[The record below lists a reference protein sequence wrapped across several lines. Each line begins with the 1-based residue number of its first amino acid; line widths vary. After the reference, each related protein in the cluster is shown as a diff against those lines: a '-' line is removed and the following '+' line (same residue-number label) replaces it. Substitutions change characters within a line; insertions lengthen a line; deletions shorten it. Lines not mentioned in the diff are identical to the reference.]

1 MTRRRSVV
9 SFNLSPSLGD
19 AQSTDGEGD
28 SEDEEHF
35 YLPTHVRSIEETF
48 DAWQQSFKRPESHA
62 SMFSSG
68 ASSPYP
74 NTPQIRE
81 EEEHDLD
88 TQSTSSD
95 YSAQESDT
103 TVSNHARPASR
114 LSYMSDISNSEKTL
128 SAEVRSR
135 VSTAS
140 SVSFPQETASQTGS
154 THEELNVE
162 YEDKSVKSFG
172 ADEMTRSLSSAV
184 SFISEHGQI
193 TQSSTP
199 AGNFGDE
206 PVQSEDDS
214 SITSKETKTVLDT
227 EPIAKNVN
235 KEESVLIVRIETEQN
250 LNLSGLEK
258 EMDKNESVLV
268 KDKIAS
274 RKETTENASITGTE
288 SEQDVSAPRI
298 ELSGELLSHVDE
310 KRVEDNYEVRTEA
323 SDERLKIPSIVK
335 TVCTDDVEG
344 HGSSVDSY
352 SEAHSRNEGNSES
365 FPAEVDSEDMPE
377 TREDFFNLEEKLP
390 PLDVENSTV
399 DEETGGRDE
408 GESLKDEE
416 KPGGLD
422 EADCLHCQSIPK
434 RKVAIPVESTVG
446 IVGSEDPAESKF
458 LGPDFETTKAAFSD
472 HHSEQKSTEN
482 ESVVDEQTSVELDGN
497 SELEPQQST
506 SVVSESGQENNSAE
520 PQVLQKEPEPQD
532 YQEDAESEIQDSQ
545 DESEEKNQD
554 DDDEGGYTTEA
565 SATTLQGIRGVFGR
579 RLTRCSTA
587 ATSVGFDCEDESSL
601 SEDGFDAEERPYDLA
616 TKQACDAFKE
626 FLLETS
632 GENLL
637 QFWLEVETGRLLD
650 DENEKNRCVY
660 CTCALRTVPTLAT
673 AHTFCA
679 FRYGLEKSG
688 FYRRCLL
695 KGRYFCAVYNYAGK
709 ADLCKGNPK

>member
-1 MTRRRSVV
+1 MV
-9 SFNLSPSLGD
+9 SFNLSHSLGD

-48 DAWQQSFKRPESHA
+48 DAWQQSFKRPESRA

-103 TVSNHARPASR
+103 TVSNHVRPASR
-114 LSYMSDISNSEKTL
+114 MSLISDISNSEKTL

-135 VSTAS
+135 VSSAS
-140 SVSFPQETASQTGS
+140 SISFPQETASQTGS

-162 YEDKSVKSFG
+162 DEDKSVKSFG
-172 ADEMTRSLSSAV
+172 ADEMTRSLSSVV
-184 SFISEHGQI
+184 SFITEHGQI
-193 TQSSTP
+193 TQSPTP

-214 SITSKETKTVLDT
+214 SITSKETKTVLET
-227 EPIAKNVN
+227 EPIARNVN
-235 KEESVLIVRIETEQN
+235 KEEGGLIIRIETEQN
-250 LNLSGLEK
+250 LNSSGLEK

-268 KDKIAS
+268 KEEIAT

-288 SEQDVSAPRI
+288 SEQDVSTLRI

-310 KRVEDNYEVRTEA
+310 KRVDDNYEVRTEA
-323 SDERLKIPSIVK
+323 SDEGLKIPSIVE
-335 TVCTDDVEG
+335 TVCIDDVEG
-344 HGSSVDSY
+344 HDRDIHGSSVDSY
-352 SEAHSRNEGNSES
+352 SEAHSLNEGNSES
-365 FPAEVDSEDMPE
+365 LASEVDNEDMPE
-377 TREDFFNLEEKLP
+377 TREDFSNLEERLP
-390 PLDVENSTV
+390 PPDVENSAV
-399 DEETGGRDE
+399 DEETCGRDE

-416 KPGGLD
+416 KPTGLG

-434 RKVAIPVESTVG
+434 RKVANPVERTVG
-446 IVGSEDPAESKF
+446 IVGTEDSAESKF
-458 LGPDFETTKAAFSD
+458 LGSNRETTEAAFPD
-472 HHSEQKSTEN
+472 HQNEQKSTEN

-506 SVVSESGQENNSAE
+506 SVVFENEPENNSAE

-532 YQEDAESEIQDSQ
+532 YQEDAESELQDSQ

-565 SATTLQGIRGVFGR
+565 SATTLQGIRDVFGR
-579 RLTRCSTA
+579 RLRRCSTA
-587 ATSVGFDCEDESSL
+587 ATSVGFDIEDESSL
-601 SEDGFDAEERPYDLA
+601 SEDGFEAEERPYDLA
-616 TKQACDAFKE
+616 TKQAFDGFKE

-632 GENLL
+632 GEKLL
-637 QFWLEVETGRLLD
+637 QFWLEVETGRSLD
-650 DENEKNRCVY
+650 DEDERNRCVY
-660 CTCALRTVPTLAT
+660 MLR
-673 AHTFCA
+673 
-679 FRYGLEKSG
+679 
-688 FYRRCLL
+688 
-695 KGRYFCAVYNYAGK
+695 
-709 ADLCKGNPK
+709 